1 MQTATQRLQQAFEIR
16 MTALAE
22 ELEEFLKLT
31 TLNHRDLEL
40 EQRIL
45 AWIHVHRMDLRR
57 AVEQVVEC
65 IAASAGD
72 HHQAAVGT

>member
-1 MQTATQRLQQAFEIR
+1 

-31 TLNHRDLEL
+31 ALDHRDLEL
-40 EQRIL
+40 EKRIL
-45 AWIHVHRMDLRR
+45 ARIHVHRMDLGWTIEQI
-57 AVEQVVEC
+57 VER

-72 HHQAAVGT
+72 HHQAAVRPEIQHLTI